1 MGCRAAFSGAAG
13 KSLTKG
19 FSLWF
24 QLHGESIAHTFHSL
38 WLHGSQAFGQVELPE
53 SNLSTT
59 IADVRLFIDTW
70 KTTGVEMN
78 PAVFFAENDSFCL

>member
-1 MGCRAAFSGAAG
+1 MVSA
-13 KSLTKG
+13 
-19 FSLWF
+19 LWR
-24 QLHGESIAHTFHSL
+24 SIAHTFHSL